1 MRQISAIYL
10 HLLKRNLLQ
19 NAAYMAKRSFPM
31 YNLDLQLFH
40 KFLPKKTLLYIKYPI
55 AIHAHIFA
63 LQTSLYPNHRV
74 HLKHDM
80 LPQ

>member
-40 KFLPKKTLLYIKYPI
+40 
-55 AIHAHIFA
+55 
-63 LQTSLYPNHRV
+63 
-74 HLKHDM
+74 
-80 LPQ
+80 